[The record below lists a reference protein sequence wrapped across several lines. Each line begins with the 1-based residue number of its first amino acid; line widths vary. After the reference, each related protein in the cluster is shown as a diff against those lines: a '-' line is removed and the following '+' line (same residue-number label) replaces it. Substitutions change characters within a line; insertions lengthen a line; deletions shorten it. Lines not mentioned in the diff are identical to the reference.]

1 VSDEEPLRRRL
12 EFVGRTVPQ
21 VGTWRAVLPFSI
33 SLLSDVS
40 GIRGRAWS
48 ASQQTTCQWKE
59 ARGMGDLDLKGVLN
73 PNSFSSRRVV
83 LRAAKMKQSK
93 ED

>member
-21 VGTWRAVLPFSI
+21 VGTRRAVSPFSNLFPVRCLWDSGQ
-33 SLLSDVS
+33 SLERLTTNNLSV
-40 GIRGRAWS
+40 
-48 ASQQTTCQWKE
+48 E

-83 LRAAKMKQSK
+83 LRAAKMEQSN